1 MEMSKNSGK
10 DKVKSVMVNKIIVLN
25 KCVCYEYYI
34 EEWFEVG
41 FVLQGWEVK
50 LICVGRG
57 NIIDVYVYVKCGE
70 IYLIG
75 VQIILLIQVFIYVVV
90 NDWCECKLLLYWN
103 EIDKLIG
110 KVECDGYMIVF
121 IVMYWSKN
129 KIKFEVVLVKGKQI
143 YDKCDVVKDCDWVIE
158 KQCVMCCGNCDV

>member
-1 MEMSKNSGK
+1 MDMSKNSGK
-10 DKVKSVMVNKIIVLN
+10 DKVKNVMVNKIIVFN

-34 EEWFEVG
+34 EDCFEVG
-41 FVLQGWEVK
+41 LVLQGWEVK
-50 LICVGRG
+50 LICVGCG
-57 NIIDVYVYVKCGE
+57 NIIDVYVYVCDGE

-90 NDWCECKLLLYWN
+90 NDWCECKLFLYCS

-110 KVECDGYMIVF
+110 KVQCDGYIIVF

-129 KIKFEVVLVKGKQI
+129 KIKLEIVLVKGKQI
-143 YDKCDVVKDCDWVIE
+143 YDKCDVEKDCDWVCE
-158 KQCVMCCGNCDV
+158 KLCIMCCYNCDV